1 MNEEIN
7 TSSNDD
13 NLYLTVKVGG
23 QPFGIPVHC
32 VHDVSKAQKITQVPL
47 APPEVAGA
55 LNLRGRIVTVINV
68 GKKLGLKDTGNDA
81 STIYMYV
88 VIEHEGE
95 LYSLMVDSVG
105 DVMSQVPRVLSKI
118 HPIWSQAGGT
128 FLPVYIG
135 LMVNCWCCWISSVS
149 LRGAVLSLQPDK
161 VKQYLITKS

>member
-105 DVMSQVPRVLSKI
+105 DVMSPSPQSFEQNPSNMEPGWRDVSAGVYRLDGELLVLLDI
-118 HPIWSQAGGT
+118 QRFFAG
-128 FLPVYIG
+128 
-135 LMVNCWCCWISSVS
+135 SS
-149 LRGAVLSLQPDK
+149 AVAAA
-161 VKQYLITKS
+161 

>member
-1 MNEEIN
+1 MSEVID
-7 TSSNDD
+7 TSSDGD
-13 NLYLTVKVGG
+13 NLYLTVQVGG

-68 GKKLGLKDTGNDA
+68 GKKLGLKDTDKDA
-81 STIYMYV
+81 STVYMYV

-105 DVMSQVPRVLSKI
+105 DVMSPSPQSFEQNPANMEQGWRDVSAGVYRLDGELLVLLDI
-118 HPIWSQAGGT
+118 QRFFGG
-128 FLPVYIG
+128 G
-135 LMVNCWCCWISSVS
+135 SS
-149 LRGAVLSLQPDK
+149 A
-161 VKQYLITKS
+161 IIAA

>member
-105 DVMSQVPRVLSKI
+105 DVMSPSPQSFEQNPSNMEPGWRDVSAGVYRLDGELLVLLDIHRFFGGISKVM
-118 HPIWSQAGGT
+118 A
-128 FLPVYIG
+128 
-135 LMVNCWCCWISSVS
+135 
-149 LRGAVLSLQPDK
+149 A
-161 VKQYLITKS
+161 

>member
-105 DVMSQVPRVLSKI
+105 DVMSPSPQSFEQNPANMEQGWRDVSAGVYRLDGELLVLLDI
-118 HPIWSQAGGT
+118 QRFFGGA
-128 FLPVYIG
+128 
-135 LMVNCWCCWISSVS
+135 SS
-149 LRGAVLSLQPDK
+149 AV
-161 VKQYLITKS
+161 IAA

>member
-105 DVMSQVPRVLSKI
+105 DVMSPSPQSFEQNPSNMEPGWRDVSAGVYRLDGELLVLLDI
-118 HPIWSQAGGT
+118 QRFFGG
-128 FLPVYIG
+128 G
-135 LMVNCWCCWISSVS
+135 SS
-149 LRGAVLSLQPDK
+149 A
-161 VKQYLITKS
+161 IIAA

>member
-1 MNEEIN
+1 MSEVIN
-7 TSSNDD
+7 TTSDDD
-13 NLYLTVKVGG
+13 NLYLTVQVGG

-68 GKKLGLKDTGNDA
+68 GKKLGLKDSGQDA
-81 STIYMYV
+81 ATVYMYV

-105 DVMSQVPRVLSKI
+105 DVMSPSPQSFEQNPANMEQGWRDVSAGVYRLDGELLVLLDIQRFFGGISKVM
-118 HPIWSQAGGT
+118 A
-128 FLPVYIG
+128 
-135 LMVNCWCCWISSVS
+135 
-149 LRGAVLSLQPDK
+149 A
-161 VKQYLITKS
+161 

>member
-1 MNEEIN
+1 MSEVID
-7 TSSNDD
+7 TTSNDD
-13 NLYLTVKVGG
+13 NLYLTVQVGG

-68 GKKLGLKDTGNDA
+68 GKKLGLKDTANDE
-81 STIYMYV
+81 STVYMYV

-105 DVMSQVPRVLSKI
+105 DVMSPSPQSFEQNPANMEQGWRDVSAGVYRLDGELLVLLDI
-118 HPIWSQAGGT
+118 QRFFGG
-128 FLPVYIG
+128 G
-135 LMVNCWCCWISSVS
+135 SS
-149 LRGAVLSLQPDK
+149 A
-161 VKQYLITKS
+161 IIAA

>member
-105 DVMSQVPRVLSKI
+105 DVMSPSPQSFEQNPANMEQGWRDVSAGVYRLDGELLVLLDI
-118 HPIWSQAGGT
+118 QRFFAG
-128 FLPVYIG
+128 
-135 LMVNCWCCWISSVS
+135 SS
-149 LRGAVLSLQPDK
+149 AVAAA
-161 VKQYLITKS
+161 

>member
-55 LNLRGRIVTVINV
+55 LNLRGRFVTVINV

-105 DVMSQVPRVLSKI
+105 DVMSPSPQSFEQNPSNMEPGWRDVSAGVYRLDGELLVLLDI
-118 HPIWSQAGGT
+118 QRFFGG
-128 FLPVYIG
+128 G
-135 LMVNCWCCWISSVS
+135 SS
-149 LRGAVLSLQPDK
+149 A
-161 VKQYLITKS
+161 IIAA

>member
-105 DVMSQVPRVLSKI
+105 DVMSPSPQSFEQNPSNMEPGWRDVSAGVYRLDGELLVLLDI
-118 HPIWSQAGGT
+118 QRFFGGA
-128 FLPVYIG
+128 
-135 LMVNCWCCWISSVS
+135 SS
-149 LRGAVLSLQPDK
+149 AV
-161 VKQYLITKS
+161 IAA